1 MCGFI
6 FCASHSTTNIKE
18 NLNMSIRKLTSILI
32 TALILFGAT
41 SAFGADYKTRITLT
55 VAHAS
60 TTDEAYVLTVP
71 DELTLSGSGWNS
83 VGNVNVA
90 HDSTKTTTTFDTSKK
105 VVVTASS
112 QNGGLTN
119 TTDST
124 KTIAYTFK
132 NAETETGDGSSTLSI
147 EFSASEINTSG
158 GTNKSFGIVVA
169 DTSSATSG
177 TYEDYI
183 TYTAEV
189 QEVQSAATTTTV
201 TWNAS
206 DITGNDGDY
215 FGTSFTKDSVTIT
228 DGDIDFEDKNFM
240 QGGTFTTTLGNF
252 TKIEVTAADVSTLSG
267 TGWSTGNYGTT
278 ATWTGD
284 PSDPSSSVTFSG
296 NIMGLRETLTIVFT
310 IAQ

>member
-1 MCGFI
+1 
-6 FCASHSTTNIKE
+6 
-18 NLNMSIRKLTSILI
+18 MSIRKLTSILI

-41 SAFGADYKTRITLT
+41 SAFGAEYKTKITLT

-71 DELTLSGSGWNS
+71 ADLTLSGSGWNS
-83 VGNVNVA
+83 IGNVNVA
-90 HDSTKTTTTFDTSKK
+90 HDSTQTTTTFDTSKK

-132 NAETETGDGSSTLSI
+132 NTEDETGDGSTTLAI

-169 DTSSATSG
+169 DTSSATNG

-189 QEVQSAATTTTV
+189 QSAATTTIV
-201 TWNAS
+201 TWNGS
-206 DITGNDGDY
+206 DITGGNNGD
-215 FGTSFTKDSVTIT
+215 TSFTKDSVTIT
-228 DGDIDFEDKNFM
+228 AGGIRFDEKVFYG
-240 QGGTFTTTLGNF
+240 GGTFTTTLGNF
-252 TKIEVTAADVSTLSG
+252 TKIEITTGSGPVTWFGD
-267 TGWSTGNYGTT
+267 GWSEG
-278 ATWTGD
+278 TWTGIA
-284 PSDPSSSVTFSG
+284 SNSVAYSEYIDG
-296 NIMGLRETLTIVFT
+296 ISKIVFT
-310 IAQ
+310 IEQ

>member
-1 MCGFI
+1 
-6 FCASHSTTNIKE
+6 
-18 NLNMSIRKLTSILI
+18 MSIRKLTSILI

-41 SAFGADYKTRITLT
+41 SAFGAEYKTKLTLT

-71 DELTLSGSGWNS
+71 ADLTLSGSGWNS
-83 VGNVNVA
+83 IGNVNVA

-112 QNGGLTN
+112 QNSGLTN

-124 KTIAYTFK
+124 KKISYTFK
-132 NAETETGDGSSTLSI
+132 NAETETGDGSSNLSI

-169 DTSSATSG
+169 DTSSASNG

-183 TYTAEV
+183 TYTA
-189 QEVQSAATTTTV
+189 EVQSAATTTTV

-206 DITGNDGDY
+206 DITGSGN
-215 FGTSFTKDSVTIT
+215 SFTKDNVTIT
-228 DGDIDFEDKNFM
+228 AGSIDFRNKTFYE
-240 QGGTFTTTLGNF
+240 GGTFTTTLGKF
-252 TKIEVTAADVSTLSG
+252 TKIEITAGDLEEFSG
-267 TGWSTGNYGTT
+267 GEGWSGG
-278 ATWTGD
+278 TWTGTA
-284 PSDPSSSVTFSG
+284 SNSVAFGRDIALIS
-296 NIMGLRETLTIVFT
+296 TIVFT
-310 IAQ
+310 IEQ

>member
-1 MCGFI
+1 M
-6 FCASHSTTNIKE
+6 T
-18 NLNMSIRKLTSILI
+18 IRKISAIILA
-32 TALILFGAT
+32 TAVLFGAT
-41 SAFGADYKTRITLT
+41 TAFGAEYKTKITLT

-71 DELTLSGSGWNS
+71 ADLTLSGSGWNS
-83 VGNVNVA
+83 IGNVNVA
-90 HDSTKTTTTFDTSKK
+90 HDSTQTTTTFDTSKK

-124 KTIAYTFK
+124 KKISYTFK
-132 NAETETGDGSSTLSI
+132 NTEDETGDGSSTLSI

-169 DTSSATSG
+169 DTSTATNG

-189 QEVQSAATTTTV
+189 QSNTTTTTV

-206 DITGNDGDY
+206 DITNQDSD
-215 FGTSFTKDSVTIT
+215 TSFTKDGVTIT
-228 DGDIDFEDKNFM
+228 AENIDFYNKYFNG
-240 QGGTFTTTLGNF
+240 GGTFTTTLGNF
-252 TKIEVTAADVSTLSG
+252 TKIEVSAGMTPG
-267 TGWSTGNYGTT
+267 GEGWSGG
-278 ATWTGD
+278 TWTGTA
-284 PSDPSSSVTFSG
+284 SNSVSFSG
-296 NIMGLRETLTIVFT
+296 NIYGISTIVFT
-310 IAQ
+310 IEQ

>member
-1 MCGFI
+1 M
-6 FCASHSTTNIKE
+6 T
-18 NLNMSIRKLTSILI
+18 IRKISAIILA
-32 TALILFGAT
+32 TAVLFGAT
-41 SAFGADYKTRITLT
+41 TAFGAEYKTKITLT

-71 DELTLSGSGWNS
+71 ADLTLSGSGWNS
-83 VGNVNVA
+83 IGNVNVA
-90 HDSTKTTTTFDTSKK
+90 HDSTQTTTTFDTSKK

-119 TTDST
+119 TSDST
-124 KTIAYTFK
+124 KKISYTFK

-183 TYTAEV
+183 TYTATVET
-189 QEVQSAATTTTV
+189 AATTTV

-206 DITGNDGDY
+206 NLTGNDGA
-215 FGTSFTKDSVTIT
+215 TSFTKDGVTVNINAS
-228 DGDIDFEDKNFM
+228 ILFSEKNFLG
-240 QGGTFTTTLGNF
+240 GGTFTTTLGNF
-252 TKIEVTAADVSTLSG
+252 TKIEVSAGMTPG
-267 TGWSTGNYGTT
+267 GEGWSGG
-278 ATWTGD
+278 TWTGTA
-284 PSDPSSSVTFSG
+284 SNSVSFSG
-296 NIMGLRETLTIVFT
+296 NIYGISTIVFT
-310 IAQ
+310 IEQ

>member
-1 MCGFI
+1 
-6 FCASHSTTNIKE
+6 
-18 NLNMSIRKLTSILI
+18 MSIRKLTSILI

-41 SAFGADYKTRITLT
+41 SAFGAEYKTKITLT

-71 DELTLSGSGWNS
+71 ADLTLPGSGWNS
-83 VGNVNVA
+83 IGNVNVA
-90 HDSTKTTTTFDTSKK
+90 HDSTQTTTTFDTSKK

-119 TTDST
+119 TTDNT

-132 NAETETGDGSSTLSI
+132 NAESETGNGSSTLSI

-169 DTSSATSG
+169 DTSTATNG

-189 QEVQSAATTTTV
+189 QSNTTTTTV

-206 DITGNDGDY
+206 DITSQGST
-215 FGTSFTKDSVTIT
+215 TSFTKDGVTIT
-228 DGDIDFEDKNFM
+228 AGIINFDYKNFLG
-240 QGGTFTTTLGNF
+240 GGTFTTTLGNF
-252 TKIEVTAADVSTLSG
+252 TKIEVSATTKPSG
-267 TGWSTGNYGTT
+267 TGWSGG
-278 ATWTGD
+278 TWTGTA
-284 PSDPSSSVTFSG
+284 SNSVAFSG
-296 NIMGLRETLTIVFT
+296 YIEGMSKIVFT
-310 IAQ
+310 IEQ